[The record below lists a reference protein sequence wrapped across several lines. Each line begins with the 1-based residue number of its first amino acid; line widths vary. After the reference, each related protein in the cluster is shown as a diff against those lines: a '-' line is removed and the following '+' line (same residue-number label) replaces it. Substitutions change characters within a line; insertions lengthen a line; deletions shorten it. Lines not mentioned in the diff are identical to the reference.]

1 MIQVSHVHI
10 LHFYLISLWL
20 TTSFIWK
27 AKAGLYMLLNYS
39 AMEIQFLVLTMNGST
54 LCPCCADDSVHYT
67 NLSSHPLH
75 SVQKS
80 GANESLDVGKE
91 RRGREIKR
99 ACSTFFFCSS
109 GSSTPATE
117 LKWSLFS
124 FLLIYSEQGKKL
136 SNCQQVGFFFVTKRW
151 LLQPIDETLVKQ
163 DMGKIPM
170 LNLVAQ
176 RQWKT
181 TVCLAECE
189 NRAVALMLTLVSSY
203 SIWTYSRVNHYPTTA
218 ETTRDIWKFELAG
231 QLLLLLS
238 NKKPA

>member
-1 MIQVSHVHI
+1 M
-10 LHFYLISLWL
+10 
-20 TTSFIWK
+20 
-27 AKAGLYMLLNYS
+27 A
-39 AMEIQFLVLTMNGST
+39 IQFLVLTMNGST